1 MVVFTQIVVMGFGID
16 KIYLRNKRVTNFCG
30 HPLILY
36 SEGDTGL
43 LSNTR
48 FSNRVL
54 SLFCI
59 EQKRL
64 DVKNN
69 KKQLLE
75 EKQFVYLPR

>member
-1 MVVFTQIVVMGFGID
+1 MVVFTQIKVMSFGID
-16 KIYLRNKRVTNFCG
+16 KTDLGYKRVTNFCG

-36 SEGDTGL
+36 SEGDTSL
-43 LSNTR
+43 LSNAQ

-59 EQKRL
+59 EQRRL